1 MWCGK
6 AEDAGG
12 LMPAKG
18 GTEVHRL
25 SSVPD
30 PAVVRKKQ
38 HGTNSAQKKQRQ
50 YPAHFRSVYV

>member
-18 GTEVHRL
+18 SNEVHRL
-25 SSVPD
+25 FSVPD
-30 PAVVRKKQ
+30 PDAVRKKQ
-38 HGTNSAQKKQRQ
+38 HGTNSAQKK
-50 YPAHFRSVYV
+50 